1 MTGYATIIAQLED
14 LEAEERRR
22 HERQVQQARLKLLL
36 AKGFIFAQVGCSDQA
51 AKYQHRA
58 DQILQRLQP

>member
-1 MTGYATIIAQLED
+1 MSSYAAILALLDD

-51 AKYQHRA
+51 TKYQHHVEE
-58 DQILQRLQP
+58 ILQRLQP